1 MTTESIERYLRTRRL
16 RYFRGHNDGE
26 YFFILTLEHQR
37 LHVHLEISRAGSE
50 VLTVRITPSC
60 FFPAA
65 HRERLRSVIDHWNS
79 EGRATTAIVHESS
92 DPMRIGVV
100 AEDSR
105 PIDRSTSYDELANFA
120 DETIESAV
128 ELFGELM
135 PAAEPASA
143 SAFGNWVPDAG

>member
-26 YFFILTLEHQR
+26 YFFILTLDHQR
-37 LHVHLEISRAGSE
+37 LHVHLEISRAESE

-60 FFPAA
+60 FFPVA
-65 HRERLRSVIDHWNS
+65 LRGELLHVISNWNA
-79 EGRATTAIVHESS
+79 EGRPTEATVHESS
-92 DPMRIGVV
+92 DPTRIGVL
-100 AEDSR
+100 AENSR
-105 PIDRSTSYDELANFA
+105 LVDGSTSYDELAQFA

-135 PAAEPASA
+135 PAAESAPAT
-143 SAFGNWVPDAG
+143 AFHNWVPDAG